1 MGEESCTPA
10 EMRKAFHA
18 LALKY
23 HPDKQRQENAGMAGE
38 AFLLVQQAYEE
49 GLRVAAERT
58 KGEIIK
64 SGDTYDEDEVSLV
77 PVSLF
82 ASKAVLKAALDKFER
97 FYDMSMQPTMTYDIE
112 QVLEEQVIE
121 WLLEGRCLLVDT
133 RAQEEK
139 FGNMKENLPGA
150 LNLWY
155 VELLKRPDTCQK
167 VLRQLQSSAGEDKM
181 VITYST
187 SGGLTTGQCTLV
199 ALILIDVFGF
209 NPERVG
215 ALENGYL
222 GYRRWA
228 QKEPDIAERLKRM
241 YPSVL

>member
-1 MGEESCTPA
+1 MG
-10 EMRKAFHA
+10 
-18 LALKY
+18 
-23 HPDKQRQENAGMAGE
+23 
-38 AFLLVQQAYEE
+38 
-49 GLRVAAERT
+49 
-58 KGEIIK
+58 
-64 SGDTYDEDEVSLV
+64 
-77 PVSLF
+77 
-82 ASKAVLKAALDKFER
+82 R
-97 FYDMSMQPTMTYDIE
+97 FYDMSMQPTMPDQIE
-112 QVLEEQVIE
+112 QVPQEQVIE

-139 FGNMKENLPGA
+139 WGGAKESLPGA

-155 VELLKRPDTCQK
+155 VELLKRPDKCSS
-167 VLRQLQSSAGEDKM
+167 VLRQLQSLAGDDKM

-187 SGGLTTGQCTLV
+187 SGGLTIGQSTLV

-215 ALENGYL
+215 ALEDGYF

-228 QKEPDIAERLKRM
+228 KNEPETAERLKRM